1 VHNVVNVTEPLRAA
15 TRPTQQS
22 ARLPISRSVT
32 LAHVASLTIAGLMAV
47 VSAAGLAFGSLYA
60 ADAVPALGIAAS
72 TAGVLVPG
80 LRAHDAFNLL
90 VGLPLLVGAVW
101 LARRGSLPGLL
112 LWPGALYYVLYTY
125 AIYLVGAPFGPLF
138 LAYVALV
145 ALSAVT
151 TIGLIASVD
160 GEAVRQ
166 RIGIGVPART
176 IGGLL
181 VGLALLTVAQDAFGV
196 IASTLGGGPPIE
208 PVARRVWTAD
218 LALEVPSVLA
228 GGVLLW
234 RRSPLGYVVGAGL
247 LFQFGLTPVALA
259 AILAV
264 QPRFTGGP
272 MDVGTIVGV
281 LVFAAICFASVT
293 CFVRGAVGWSRTDL
307 PQRRA
312 ELSVREGE

>member
-1 VHNVVNVTEPLRAA
+1 VDHRHEPLRAA
-15 TRPTQQS
+15 ARPTQQS
-22 ARLPISRSVT
+22 SRLPISRSVT
-32 LAHVASLTIAGLMAV
+32 LAYVASLTIAGVMAV
-47 VSAAGLAFGSLYA
+47 VSAAGLALGSLYA
-60 ADAVPALGIAAS
+60 ADAVPAFGITAS
-72 TAGVLVPG
+72 TIGVLVPG

-125 AIYLVGAPFGPLF
+125 VIYLVGAPFGPLF
-138 LAYVALV
+138 PAYVALV
-145 ALSAVT
+145 ALSAFT
-151 TIGLIASVD
+151 TIGVIASVD

-166 RIGIGVPART
+166 RIGVGVPART

-181 VGLALLTVAQDAFGV
+181 VGLALLTLAQDAFGV
-196 IASTLGGGPPIE
+196 IASALGGGTPIE

-281 LVFAAICFASVT
+281 LVFAAVCFAAVT
-293 CFVRGAVGWSRTDL
+293 FFMRGAVGWRHTDL
-307 PQRRA
+307 RQRCA
-312 ELSVREGE
+312 ELS